1 MYESVGEVILTIF
14 CLLASILVFVLPFKS
29 TKFGRLK
36 YRDLWLQEG
45 TEEADEQE
53 EKLKITVNSTALE
66 CPE

>member
-1 MYESVGEVILTIF
+1 MGYN
-14 CLLASILVFVLPFKS
+14 S
-29 TKFGRLK
+29 TAVEQIRENKPDQVQEHL
-36 YRDLWLQEG
+36 EG